1 MKKSKLP
8 SILFC
13 TGILVFMISG
23 CQKENQ
29 LGTSPA
35 ISPTVSISTDESIGS
50 ADKNIGHTFDATF
63 TKWITNFPTME
74 GVVGGDVGTGT
85 FVGDILNIST
95 VGDIT
100 SIDVLYHFNGRVHSF
115 TAHNFV
121 TWNTALGTAVIT
133 GLVIEGWL
141 KDATVTGE
149 FDVRG
154 ICPIP
159 TPGNAEGTT
168 CYQGVLHIHVPK

>member
-1 MKKSKLP
+1 MKHKLLP
-8 SILFC
+8 ILF
-13 TGILVFMISG
+13 GIGVFVFIFSG

-29 LGTSPA
+29 PA
-35 ISPTVSISTDESIGS
+35 NPPSIATKASI
-50 ADKNIGHTFDATF
+50 ATIERVGHTFNATF
-63 TKWITNFPTME
+63 TKWVTNFPIME

-85 FVGDILNIST
+85 FVGDVLNVSS

-121 TWNTALGTAVIT
+121 IWNTALGTAVIT
-133 GLVIEGWL
+133 GSVTEGWL
-141 KDATVTGE
+141 KGATVTGE
-149 FDVRG
+149 FDVKG

-168 CYQGVLHIHVPK
+168 CYQGVLHISVPKGNSN